1 MQIKLLKTCKE
12 VKLKEEQPNE
22 NNTRTRI
29 NLSQTAK
36 GLVTFDITTEYDTPE
51 KSIKMLGKAVD
62 QVRALIAEKGLKS
75 VDEVAQ

>member
-1 MQIKLLKTCKE
+1 ME
-12 VKLKEEQPNE
+12 NQPNE

-36 GLVTFDITTEYDTPE
+36 GLVTFDITAEYDTPE
-51 KSIKMLGKAVD
+51 KSIEMLGKAVD

-75 VDEVAQ
+75 VDEVA